1 VSGINPVE
9 RKKVVVICLI
19 LAPLLFL
26 LTAYLLGWLT
36 DPVKATVAE
45 SIGTYR
51 VTVPPHRTI
60 PPGEVTLVVYED
72 GAWDYLIKDRQ
83 GQVTF
88 SRTGKWKY
96 HPVADRNI
104 VFNDFEL
111 GFGRYKGWQP
121 GFWSP
126 LIQKN
131 LRGVVE
137 ICFLPS
143 EPVLT
148 CLRKLGRPQ
157 RTGTEG
163 AQHRL
168 HCGVY
173 MKIWKRRQGPTG
185 SGLEIRANRS
195 RG

>member
-1 VSGINPVE
+1 MAT
-9 RKKVVVICLI
+9 KKVVVICLI